1 MKFDKN
7 YNGLIFP
14 VLIFLLVFF
23 FSWWSNPSLEGR
35 IYPDTYA
42 YIHLA
47 EDLSHPSN
55 SLRPFVYP
63 ILFRGAMKISPDNWP
78 KLIVLMQM
86 LFHVTSI
93 LLIYKMLLK
102 YSNSVFLNFIC
113 SLAIGINP
121 NLLYFTS
128 ALVPTQLF
136 GCFLVINLFLFL
148 TFPVKSDQSDTR
160 LPNLFQELYD
170 STNDSQINQI
180 TRKIW
185 NIWHET
191 NDIKIEAD
199 FYRGMESLRTRD
211 FIMSIAFF
219 TRVIEEK
226 PNFAEAWNKRATV
239 YYMMG
244 DFDKSMYDINETLK
258 LEPRHFGAMDGMGL
272 IFMHLHQ
279 YEKAIK
285 IYEQMLE
292 IFPNNQT
299 IKNKKKLMEK
309 YLSKSA

>member
-1 MKFDKN
+1 MMSKILMKSILLKCIN
-7 YNGLIFP
+7 LI
-14 VLIFLLVFF
+14 LIFLF
-23 FSWWSNPSLEGR
+23 
-35 IYPDTYA
+35 
-42 YIHLA
+42 LA
-47 EDLSHPSN
+47 
-55 SLRPFVYP
+55 
-63 ILFRGAMKISPDNWP
+63 
-78 KLIVLMQM
+78 
-86 LFHVTSI
+86 
-93 LLIYKMLLK
+93 
-102 YSNSVFLNFIC
+102 
-113 SLAIGINP
+113 
-121 NLLYFTS
+121 
-128 ALVPTQLF
+128 
-136 GCFLVINLFLFL
+136 
-148 TFPVKSDQSDTR
+148 FPVKSDQSDTR

-170 STNDSQINQI
+170 SKNDSQINQI

-199 FYRGMESLRTRD
+199 FYRGMESFRTRD

-272 IFMHLHQ
+272 IFMHLQQ

-299 IKNKKKLMEK
+299 IKDKKKLMEK
-309 YLSKSA
+309 YLSESA